1 MLECLIEFGKMWNE
15 AKLEFAAAA
24 SEDESISLHYK
35 KYLAAI
41 LLSQEYV
48 QLLKYCILEGT
59 EANTSVIW
67 FHK

>member
-35 KYLAAI
+35 
-41 LLSQEYV
+41 
-48 QLLKYCILEGT
+48 C
-59 EANTSVIW
+59 
-67 FHK
+67 F